1 MERRRLPP
9 EALTG
14 TAGNL
19 PPPDLFFNSSMCD
32 WLSSFPGAKASSQ
45 QVPCHSSEEEG
56 RCRRSLGWGSICTD
70 SFGKGLLAGREASL
84 PLRWSNLQL

>member
-1 MERRRLPP
+1 MGVGSRRLPP

-14 TAGNL
+14 MAGNL
-19 PPPDLFFNSSMCD
+19 TPPDQFFNSSMWD

-56 RCRRSLGWGSICTD
+56 SCRMSLGWGEH
-70 SFGKGLLAGREASL
+70 LH
-84 PLRWSNLQL
+84 